1 VPGPGSPAASPGAP
15 GTSRSEPECAVSIGA
30 AASGPPISPAP
41 PSPPGPAGSSTP
53 MTAPIPPPA
62 AAATRPRFGAA
73 TRQAPG
79 PAGHRTSGGCHPGA
93 CSACHRDHPPDR
105 RSAAR
110 RGGLDA
116 WLSQHHH
123 DGRAAPAVT
132 LWHRE
137 NPGRPRSACTQSAGS
152 RPEPG
157 LSGGRMASRSP
168 PAQPEADAVTEL
180 KLTTAG
186 PSGGRHPLS
195 FCNRISCEQAR
206 RYGVG

>member
-1 VPGPGSPAASPGAP
+1 VRRFDRSRSQRPADLTSAAVPARAGRVIHAHDSADTTTGGCSQPRAAGQPGS
-15 GTSRSEPECAVSIGA
+15 SR
-30 AASGPPISPAP
+30 
-41 PSPPGPAGSSTP
+41 
-53 MTAPIPPPA
+53 
-62 AAATRPRFGAA
+62 TRPRFGAA

-79 PAGHRTSGGCHPGA
+79 PAGPRTSDGCHPGA

-137 NPGRPRSACTQSAGS
+137 NPGRPRSACAQSAGS
-152 RPEPG
+152 PPEPG
-157 LSGGRMASRSP
+157 LSGGRMASHPP